1 MQINQKTTW
10 QRVTVVIVTHNSS
23 KVIAQCLY
31 SVSEA
36 QEVIV
41 VDNASTDL
49 TCEEIRKIMPNAEII
64 ENLDNRGFGSGVNQG
79 LEKVKTEFGFC
90 FSPDAILADGAM
102 SDLIV
107 AADKNP
113 GTALF
118 GPSIKRTDGNP
129 EIYVMGPRELC
140 HKKMD
145 TIPAGQFCTW
155 FIMGGFFLCRMSAWR
170 HVGGFDKQI
179 FLYVE
184 DVDLSIRMVQA
195 NFSLMIVP
203 EAEVIHFGGQS
214 SKISWSVK
222 WRKDWHQT
230 WSRLYVIAKHGGMKE
245 AKQDAI
251 CIFRQKTCKALLYA
265 LLLRPDRVRGNCA
278 KALGALAFLRNRPSH

>member
-1 MQINQKTTW
+1 MQTDQKTIW
-10 QRVTVVIVTHNSS
+10 KRVTVVIVTHNSS
-23 KVIAQCLY
+23 KVIATCL
-31 SVSEA
+31 SSISEA

-41 VDNASTDL
+41 VDNASTDS

-102 SDLIV
+102 SDLIA

-118 GPSIKRTDGNP
+118 GPSIKKTDGNP

-230 WSRLYVIAKHGGMKE
+230 WSRLYVIAKHGSMKE

-251 CIFRQKTCKALLYA
+251 CTFRHKTYKALLYA